1 MGIINRRFAIVVHDL
16 CMVSLAWVAAYLV
29 RYNFSLLSIDW
40 RLVVH
45 MLPAVILAQGLV
57 FWGAGLH
64 RGLWRF
70 ASIPDVWNI
79 IRAAVLGALA
89 VALALFLFNRL
100 EGVPRIALVVYPALL
115 ILFLSAPRLAYRMWR
130 DRGLAAHAV
139 AVGKR
144 VLILGA
150 GRAGEMLARD
160 IRRDSEYLLVG
171 FLDDNPQLKGTKIH
185 GLPVLG
191 STERLAHV
199 LDILGVDVVI
209 IAITSAGGAQIRHVV
224 EMCEQAKV
232 QFRILPRMQDL
243 MSGFV
248 SLKDVREVAIDDLL
262 GREPVSLDWRAISTG
277 LAGKTVLVSGAGGS
291 IGAELC
297 RQIARL
303 KPASV
308 ILFERCE
315 FNLYSI
321 EMELRSL
328 YPDLVLHACLGDVC
342 DRSAVD
348 YVLSAHRPEVIFHAA
363 AYKHVPM
370 LQTQAREAVR
380 NNVLGTKTLALAADK
395 YGCVTFVMISTDKA
409 VNPANIMGTSKRVAE
424 IFCQMLDRCS
434 ATRYITVRFGNVLG
448 SAGSVVPLFQKQI
461 AAGGPVTVTHPDITR
476 YFMTIPE
483 ACQLIMQSAVMGK
496 GGEIFV
502 LNMGE
507 PVKIR
512 YLAEQMIRLSGKV
525 PGEDIK
531 ITYTG
536 LRPGEKLYEELF
548 HRQEGLSET
557 GHEKI
562 FLAQSREV
570 VWDYLNEVINA
581 MERSCQEYDDVQC
594 VLLLK
599 KLVPEMEDSS
609 AASDSSVASVSPPPS
624 IISKVLEFKRGSR
637 HDTKES

>member
-1 MGIINRRFAIVVHDL
+1 MEIINRRFAIVVHDL
-16 CMVSLAWVAAYLV
+16 CVVLLAWVTAYLI
-29 RYNFSLLSIDW
+29 RYNFSLSSIEW
-40 RLVVH
+40 RPVMH
-45 MLPAVILAQGLV
+45 MLPVVVVAQGLV
-57 FWGAGLH
+57 FWSIGLH

-70 ASIPDVWNI
+70 ASIPDLWNI
-79 IRAAVLGALA
+79 IRAALLGALA
-89 VALALFLFNRL
+89 VGLALFLFNRL

-115 ILFLSAPRLAYRMWR
+115 ILFLSTPRLAYRMWR
-130 DRGLAAHAV
+130 DRGLAVHA

-171 FLDDNPQLKGTKIH
+171 FLDDNPRLKGTKIH

-199 LDILGVDVVI
+199 LNTLEVDVVI
-209 IAITSAGGAQIRHVV
+209 IAITSASSAQIRHVV
-224 EMCEQAKV
+224 EMCDQAKV

-243 MSGFV
+243 MSGLI

-262 GREPVSLDWRAISTG
+262 GREPVSLDWCAISAG
-277 LAGKTVLVSGAGGS
+277 LAGKVVLISGAGGS

-297 RQIARL
+297 RQIVRL

-328 YPDLVLHACLGDVC
+328 HPDLVLHACLGDVC
-342 DRSAVD
+342 DRSGVD
-348 YVLSAHRPEVIFHAA
+348 YVLSTHRPEVIFHAA

-395 YGCVTFVMISTDKA
+395 YGCITFVMISTDKA

-461 AAGGPVTVTHPDITR
+461 ATGGPVTVTHPDITR

-512 YLAEQMIRLSGKV
+512 YLAEQMIRLSGKI

-570 VWDYLNEVINA
+570 AWDYLNEIINA

-599 KLVPEMEDSS
+599 KLVPEM
-609 AASDSSVASVSPPPS
+609 SDSTVTNEAVSIGSPPPS
-624 IISKVLEFKRGSR
+624 IISKVLEFKRGNR
-637 HDTKES
+637 HDVKES

>member
-1 MGIINRRFAIVVHDL
+1 MEIINRRFAIVVHDL
-16 CMVSLAWVAAYLV
+16 CVVLLAWVTAYLI
-29 RYNFSLLSIDW
+29 RYNFSLSSIEW
-40 RLVVH
+40 RPVMH
-45 MLPAVILAQGLV
+45 MLPVVVVAQGLV
-57 FWGAGLH
+57 FWSIGLH

-70 ASIPDVWNI
+70 ASIPDLWNI
-79 IRAAVLGALA
+79 IRAALLGALA
-89 VALALFLFNRL
+89 VGLALFLFNRL

-115 ILFLSAPRLAYRMWR
+115 ILFLSTPRLAYRMWR
-130 DRGLAAHAV
+130 DRGLAVHA

-171 FLDDNPQLKGTKIH
+171 FLDDNPRLKGTKIH

-199 LDILGVDVVI
+199 LNTLEVDVVI
-209 IAITSAGGAQIRHVV
+209 IAITSASSAQIRHVV
-224 EMCEQAKV
+224 EMCDQAKV

-243 MSGFV
+243 MSGLI

-262 GREPVSLDWRAISTG
+262 GREPVSLDWCAISAG
-277 LAGKTVLVSGAGGS
+277 LAGKVVLISGAGGS

-297 RQIARL
+297 RQIVRL

-328 YPDLVLHACLGDVC
+328 HPDLVLHACLGDVC
-342 DRSAVD
+342 DRSGVD
-348 YVLSAHRPEVIFHAA
+348 YVLSTHRPEVIFHAA

-395 YGCVTFVMISTDKA
+395 YGCITFVMISTDKA

-461 AAGGPVTVTHPDITR
+461 ATGGPVTVTHPDITR

-512 YLAEQMIRLSGKV
+512 YLAEQMIRLSGKI

-570 VWDYLNEVINA
+570 AWDYLNEIISA

-599 KLVPEMEDSS
+599 KLVPEM
-609 AASDSSVASVSPPPS
+609 SDSTVTNEAVSIGSPPPS
-624 IISKVLEFKRGSR
+624 IISKVLEFKRGNR
-637 HDTKES
+637 HDVKES

>member
-16 CMVSLAWVAAYLV
+16 CVVLLAWVVAYLL
-29 RYNFSLLSIDW
+29 RHNFAWQSIEW
-40 RLVVH
+40 RPVLH
-45 MLPAVILAQGLV
+45 MLPVVAAAQGLV
-57 FWGAGLH
+57 FWSIGLH

-70 ASIPDVWNI
+70 ASLPDLWNI

-100 EGVPRIALVVYPALL
+100 EGVPRVALVVYPVLL
-115 ILFLSAPRLAYRMWR
+115 ILLLSAPRLAYRMWR
-130 DRGLAAHAV
+130 DRGLTAQAI

-160 IRRDSEYLLVG
+160 IRRGSEYLLVG

-191 STERLAHV
+191 STGRLAHV
-199 LDILGVDVVI
+199 LDNSDIDVVI

-243 MSGFV
+243 MSGLI

-262 GREPVSLDWRAISTG
+262 GRDPVSLDWCAISAG

-291 IGAELC
+291 IGSELC

-303 KPASV
+303 KPASI

-315 FNLYSI
+315 FNLYSV

-328 YPDLVLHACLGDVC
+328 HPDLVIHACLSDVC
-342 DRSAVD
+342 DRSGVD
-348 YVLSAHRPEVIFHAA
+348 YVLSKHRPEVIFHAA

-395 YGCVTFVMISTDKA
+395 YGCSTFVMISTDKA

-424 IFCQMLDRCS
+424 IFCQMLDRRS

-512 YLAEQMIRLSGKV
+512 YLAEQMIRLSGKI
-525 PGEDIK
+525 PGEDIEVA
-531 ITYTG
+531 YTG

-548 HRQEGLSET
+548 HKQEGLNET

-570 VWDYLNEVINA
+570 AWDYLNEIISA
-581 MERSCQEYDDVQC
+581 MDRSCQEYDDAQC

-599 KLVPEMEDSS
+599 NLVPEMEDP
-609 AASDSSVASVSPPPS
+609 SVNKITNALLPV
-624 IISKVLEFKRGSR
+624 ISKVLEFKRGSR
-637 HDTKES
+637 NDAKES

>member
-16 CMVSLAWVAAYLV
+16 GMVLLAWMAAYLI
-29 RYNFSLLSIDW
+29 RHNFA
-40 RLVVH
+40 
-45 MLPAVILAQGLV
+45 LPAIEWRPALYLLPVVAVAQGLV
-57 FWGAGLH
+57 FWSIGLH

-70 ASIPDVWNI
+70 ASIPDLWNI

-89 VALALFLFNRL
+89 VSLALFLFNRL
-100 EGVPRIALVVYPALL
+100 AGVPRVVLAVYPVLL
-115 ILFLSAPRLAYRMWR
+115 ILLLSAPRLAYRMWR
-130 DRGLAAHAV
+130 DRGLTAQAL

-150 GRAGEMLARD
+150 GRAGEMLVRD
-160 IRRDSEYLLVG
+160 MRRDSEYLLVG

-191 STERLAHV
+191 STERLGQILEN
-199 LDILGVDVVI
+199 LDVDVVI

-224 EMCEQAKV
+224 EVCEQAKV

-243 MSGFV
+243 MSGLI

-262 GREPVSLDWRAISTG
+262 GRESVSLDWCGISAG
-277 LAGKTVLVSGAGGS
+277 LASKVVLISGAGGS
-291 IGAELC
+291 IGSELC

-303 KPASV
+303 KPASI

-321 EMELRSL
+321 EMELRAQ
-328 YPDLVLHACLGDVC
+328 YPGLVVHACLGDVC
-342 DRSAVD
+342 DRSGVEHT
-348 YVLSAHRPEVIFHAA
+348 LRTHRPEVIFHAA

-395 YGCVTFVMISTDKA
+395 YGCTTFVMISTDKA

-483 ACQLIMQSAVMGK
+483 ACQLIMQSAVLGK

-512 YLAEQMIRLSGKV
+512 YLAEQMIRLSGKI

-548 HRQEGLSET
+548 HKQEGLSET

-570 VWDYLNEVINA
+570 AWDYLNEVIDT
-581 MERSCQEYDDVQC
+581 MERSCQEYDDAQC

-599 KLVPEMEDSS
+599 KLVPEMEDFPKAGS
-609 AASDSSVASVSPPPS
+609 ATNISNSPPP
-624 IISKVLEFKRGSR
+624 ITSKILEFKRGNR
-637 HDTKES
+637 HDVKES

>member
-1 MGIINRRFAIVVHDL
+1 MVIINRRFAIVVHDL
-16 CMVSLAWVAAYLV
+16 CMVLLAWVVAYLI
-29 RYNFSLLSIDW
+29 RHNFAW
-40 RLVVH
+40 QGVEWWPVVY
-45 MLPAVILAQGLV
+45 MLPVVAAAQGLV
-57 FWGAGLH
+57 FWSIGLH

-70 ASIPDVWNI
+70 ASIPDLWNI

-100 EGVPRIALVVYPALL
+100 EGVPRVVLVVYPVLL
-115 ILFLSAPRLAYRMWR
+115 ILLLSAPRLAYRMWR
-130 DRGLAAHAV
+130 DRGLTAQAT

-160 IRRDSEYLLVG
+160 IRRNSEYLLVG

-191 STERLAHV
+191 STERLAQV
-199 LDILGVDVVI
+199 LDNLDIDVVI

-243 MSGFV
+243 MSGLI
-248 SLKDVREVAIDDLL
+248 SLKDVRDVAIDDLL
-262 GREPVSLDWRAISTG
+262 GREPVSLDWRAISAG
-277 LAGKTVLVSGAGGS
+277 LAGKAVLVSGAGGS
-291 IGAELC
+291 IGSELC

-303 KPASV
+303 KPASI

-321 EMELRSL
+321 EMELREQH
-328 YPDLVLHACLGDVC
+328 PGLVIHACLGDVC
-342 DRSAVD
+342 DRSGVEHA
-348 YVLSAHRPEVIFHAA
+348 LSKHRPEAIFHAA

-395 YGCVTFVMISTDKA
+395 YGCTTFVMISTDKA

-424 IFCQMLDRCS
+424 IFCQMLDRRS

-461 AAGGPVTVTHPDITR
+461 AAGGPVTVTHPEITR

-483 ACQLIMQSAVMGK
+483 ACQLIMQSAVLGK

-512 YLAEQMIRLSGKV
+512 YLAEQMIRLSGKI

-531 ITYTG
+531 IAYTG

-548 HRQEGLSET
+548 HKQEGLSET

-570 VWDYLNEVINA
+570 AWDYLNEIIDT
-581 MERSCQEYDDVQC
+581 MGRSCQAYDDVQC
-594 VLLLK
+594 VMLLK
-599 KLVPEMEDSS
+599 KLVPEMEDP
-609 AASDSSVASVSPPPS
+609 SVDNITNAPLPG
-624 IISKVLEFKRGSR
+624 ISKVLEFKRGSR
-637 HDTKES
+637 NDTKES

>member
-1 MGIINRRFAIVVHDL
+1 MVIINRRFAIVVHDL
-16 CMVSLAWVAAYLV
+16 CMVLLAWVAAYLI
-29 RYNFSLLSIDW
+29 RHNFAW
-40 RLVVH
+40 QGVEWWPVVY
-45 MLPAVILAQGLV
+45 MLPVVAAAQGLV
-57 FWGAGLH
+57 FWSIGLH

-70 ASIPDVWNI
+70 ASIPDLWNI

-100 EGVPRIALVVYPALL
+100 EGVPRVVLVVYPVLL
-115 ILFLSAPRLAYRMWR
+115 ILLLSAPRLAYRMWR
-130 DRGLAAHAV
+130 DRGLTAQAT

-160 IRRDSEYLLVG
+160 IRRNSEYLLVG

-191 STERLAHV
+191 STERLAQV
-199 LDILGVDVVI
+199 LDNLDIDVVI

-243 MSGFV
+243 MSGLI

-262 GREPVSLDWRAISTG
+262 GRDPVSLDWCAISAG

-291 IGAELC
+291 IGSELC

-303 KPASV
+303 KPASI

-321 EMELRSL
+321 EMELREQH
-328 YPDLVLHACLGDVC
+328 PGLVIHACLGDVC
-342 DRSAVD
+342 DRSGVEHA
-348 YVLSAHRPEVIFHAA
+348 LSKHRPEVIFHAA

-395 YGCVTFVMISTDKA
+395 YGCSTFVMISTDKA

-424 IFCQMLDRCS
+424 IFCQMLDRRS

-461 AAGGPVTVTHPDITR
+461 AAGGPVTVTHPEITR

-483 ACQLIMQSAVMGK
+483 ACQLIMQSAVLGK

-512 YLAEQMIRLSGKV
+512 YLAEQMIRLSGKI

-531 ITYTG
+531 IAYTG

-548 HRQEGLSET
+548 HKQEGLGET

-570 VWDYLNEVINA
+570 AWDYLNEIIDT
-581 MERSCQEYDDVQC
+581 MGRSCQAYDDVQC
-594 VLLLK
+594 VMLLK
-599 KLVPEMEDSS
+599 KLVPEMEDP
-609 AASDSSVASVSPPPS
+609 SVDNITNAPLPG
-624 IISKVLEFKRGSR
+624 ISKVLEFKRGSR
-637 HDTKES
+637 NDTKES

>member
-1 MGIINRRFAIVVHDL
+1 MEIINRRFAIVVHDL
-16 CMVSLAWVAAYLV
+16 CVVLLAWVTAYLI
-29 RYNFSLLSIDW
+29 RYNFSLSSIEW
-40 RLVVH
+40 RPVMH
-45 MLPAVILAQGLV
+45 MLPVVVVAQGLV
-57 FWGAGLH
+57 FWSIGLH

-70 ASIPDVWNI
+70 ASIPDLWNI
-79 IRAAVLGALA
+79 IRAALLGALA
-89 VALALFLFNRL
+89 VGLALFLFNRL

-115 ILFLSAPRLAYRMWR
+115 ILFLSTPRLAYRMWR
-130 DRGLAAHAV
+130 DRGLAAHA
-139 AVGKR
+139 AAGKR

-171 FLDDNPQLKGTKIH
+171 FLDDNPRLKGTKIH

-199 LDILGVDVVI
+199 LNTLEVDVVI
-209 IAITSAGGAQIRHVV
+209 IAITSASGAQIRHVV
-224 EMCEQAKV
+224 EMCDQAKV

-243 MSGFV
+243 MSGLI

-262 GREPVSLDWRAISTG
+262 GREPVSLDWCAISAG
-277 LAGKTVLVSGAGGS
+277 LAGKVVLISGAGGS

-297 RQIARL
+297 RQIVRL

-328 YPDLVLHACLGDVC
+328 HPDLVLHACLGDVC
-342 DRSAVD
+342 DRSGVD
-348 YVLSAHRPEVIFHAA
+348 YVLSTHRPEVIFHAA

-395 YGCVTFVMISTDKA
+395 YGCITFVMISTDKA

-461 AAGGPVTVTHPDITR
+461 ATGGPVTVTHPDITR

-512 YLAEQMIRLSGKV
+512 YLAEQMIRLSGKI

-570 VWDYLNEVINA
+570 AWDYLNEIIST

-599 KLVPEMEDSS
+599 KLVPEM
-609 AASDSSVASVSPPPS
+609 SDSTVTNEAVSIGSPPPS
-624 IISKVLEFKRGSR
+624 IISKVLEFKRGNR
-637 HDTKES
+637 HDVKES

>member
-1 MGIINRRFAIVVHDL
+1 MGTINRRFAIIAHDL
-16 CMVSLAWVAAYLV
+16 CIVALAWATAYLI
-29 RYNFSLLSIDW
+29 RYNFAVLSIEW
-40 RLVVH
+40 QPVVQ
-45 MLPAVILAQGLV
+45 MLPVVMLAQGLV
-57 FWGAGLH
+57 FWSIGLH

-70 ASIPDVWNI
+70 ASIPDLWNI
-79 IRAAVLGALA
+79 IRAALLGALA
-89 VALALFLFNRL
+89 VGLALFLFNRM
-100 EGVPRIALVVYPALL
+100 EGVPRIALAVYPALL
-115 ILFLSAPRLAYRMWR
+115 ILLLSAPRLAYRMWR
-130 DRGLAAHAV
+130 DRGLAVHA
-139 AVGKR
+139 AAIGKR

-160 IRRDSEYLLVG
+160 IRRDNEYLLMG

-191 STERLAHV
+191 STARLAHV
-199 LDILGVDVVI
+199 LDTLAVDVVI
-209 IAITSAGGAQIRHVV
+209 IAITSASSAQIRHVV
-224 EMCEQAKV
+224 EACEQAKV

-243 MSGFV
+243 MSGLV

-262 GREPVSLDWRAISTG
+262 GREPVSLDWCAISAG
-277 LAGKTVLVSGAGGS
+277 LAGKVVLVSGAGGS

-303 KPASV
+303 KPASL

-321 EMELRSL
+321 DMELRARH
-328 YPDLVLHACLGDVC
+328 PDLVLHACLGDVC
-342 DRSAVD
+342 DRSGVD

-395 YGCVTFVMISTDKA
+395 YGCSTFVMISTDKA
-409 VNPANIMGTSKRVAE
+409 VNPANIMGTSKRAAE

-448 SAGSVVPLFQKQI
+448 SAGSVVPLFQQQI

-483 ACQLIMQSAVMGK
+483 ACQLIMQSAALGK

-512 YLAEQMIRLSGKV
+512 YLAEQMIRLSGKI

-570 VWDYLNEVINA
+570 AWDFLNEVIDG
-581 MERSCQEYDDVQC
+581 MERSSQEYDDVQC
-594 VLLLK
+594 ISFLK
-599 KLVPEMEDSS
+599 MLVPEMDDPLAKTDDITLSS
-609 AASDSSVASVSPPPS
+609 PV
-624 IISKVLEFKRGSR
+624 ISKVLEFKRGNR
-637 HDTKES
+637 NDAKES

>member
-16 CMVSLAWVAAYLV
+16 CMVLLAWMAAYLI
-29 RYNFSLLSIDW
+29 RHNFAWQGIEWRPVVYMLS
-40 RLVVH
+40 VV
-45 MLPAVILAQGLV
+45 MVAQGLV
-57 FWGAGLH
+57 FWSIGLH

-70 ASIPDVWNI
+70 ASIPDLWNI

-89 VALALFLFNRL
+89 VALALFLFSRL
-100 EGVPRIALVVYPALL
+100 EGVPRVTLIAYPVIL
-115 ILFLSAPRLAYRMWR
+115 ILLLSASRLAYRMWR
-130 DRGLAAHAV
+130 DRGVVAHAT
-139 AVGKR
+139 AAGKR

-160 IRRDSEYLLVG
+160 IRRGSEYLLMG

-191 STERLAHV
+191 STGRLAQV
-199 LDILGVDVVI
+199 LDNLDIDVVI

-243 MSGFV
+243 MSGLI
-248 SLKDVREVAIDDLL
+248 SLKDVRDVAIDDLL
-262 GREPVSLDWRAISTG
+262 GREPVSLDWCAISAG
-277 LAGKTVLVSGAGGS
+277 LAGKAVLVSGAGGS
-291 IGAELC
+291 IGSELC

-303 KPASV
+303 QPASI
-308 ILFERCE
+308 ILFERGE

-321 EMELRSL
+321 EMELREQ
-328 YPDLVLHACLGDVC
+328 YPGLVIHTCLGDVC
-342 DRSAVD
+342 DRSGVD
-348 YVLSAHRPEVIFHAA
+348 HVLSTHRPEVIFHAA

-395 YGCVTFVMISTDKA
+395 YGCTTFVMISTDKA

-424 IFCQMLDRCS
+424 IFCQMLDRRS

-512 YLAEQMIRLSGKV
+512 YLAEQMIRLSGKI

-531 ITYTG
+531 IAYTG

-548 HRQEGLSET
+548 HKQEGLSET

-570 VWDYLNEVINA
+570 AWDYLNEVIDA
-581 MERSCQEYDDVQC
+581 MGRSCQEYDDAQC

-599 KLVPEMEDSS
+599 KLVPEMEDPS
-609 AASDSSVASVSPPPS
+609 ANKMPNASLPG
-624 IISKVLEFKRGSR
+624 ISKVLEFKRSSR
-637 HDTKES
+637 NDVKEN

>member
-1 MGIINRRFAIVVHDL
+1 MGIINRRFAVIIHDL
-16 CMVSLAWVAAYLV
+16 CMVLLAWVAAYLI
-29 RYNFSLLSIDW
+29 RYNFSLSDVEW
-40 RLVVH
+40 RSVMR
-45 MLPAVILAQGLV
+45 MLPVVIVTQGLV
-57 FWGAGLH
+57 FWGIGLH

-70 ASIPDVWNI
+70 ASLPDLWNI

-89 VALALFLFNRL
+89 IGLALFLFNRL
-100 EGVPRIALVVYPALL
+100 EGVPRAALTVYPVLL
-115 ILFLSAPRLAYRMWR
+115 TLLLSAPRLAYRMWR
-130 DRGLAAHAV
+130 DRGLTAQALS
-139 AVGKR
+139 VGKR

-160 IRRDSEYLLVG
+160 IRRDTEYLLMG
-171 FLDDNPQLKGTKIH
+171 FLDDNPQLKGTKIQ

-199 LDILGVDVVI
+199 LDTLDIDVVI
-209 IAITSAGGAQIRHVV
+209 IAITSASGAQVRQVV
-224 EMCEQAKV
+224 ETCDHAKV

-243 MSGFV
+243 MSGLI

-262 GREPVSLDWRAISTG
+262 GREPVSLDWRAISAGLTG
-277 LAGKTVLVSGAGGS
+277 KVVLVSGAGGS

-297 RQIARL
+297 RQIAHL
-303 KPASV
+303 KPVSI

-328 YPDLVLHACLGDVC
+328 HPGLVIHACLGDVC
-342 DRSAVD
+342 DRSGVD
-348 YVLSAHRPEVIFHAA
+348 HVLSKHRPEVIFHAA

-395 YGCVTFVMISTDKA
+395 YSCTTFIMISTDKA
-409 VNPANIMGTSKRVAE
+409 VNPANIMGTSKRAAE
-424 IFCQMLDRCS
+424 IFCQMLDRRS

-461 AAGGPVTVTHPDITR
+461 AAGGPVTVTHPEITR

-507 PVKIR
+507 PVKIH
-512 YLAEQMIRLSGKV
+512 YLAEQMIRLSGKI

-531 ITYTG
+531 IAYTG

-548 HRQEGLSET
+548 HKQEGLSET

-570 VWDYLNEVINA
+570 AWDYLNEVINT
-581 MERSCQEYDDVQC
+581 MERSCQEYDDAQC

-599 KLVPEMEDSS
+599 KLVPEMEDSAVTS
-609 AASDSSVASVSPPPS
+609 GEASVGNPSPS
-624 IISKVLEFKRGSR
+624 IISKVLEFKRGNVTI
-637 HDTKES
+637 HKEP